1 MKQKLSRFGVGVC
14 IFFLIV
20 VTVVRS
26 VVFWGLDAPFEASW
40 KGSVIFVVCGQMV
53 ETRRFL
59 GSMRSPSTLSNCE
72 MRFFHR
78 LRFKIRPELYVFLI
92 SDVNDLPSRRV
103 SCSSYGGVSPM
114 STS

>member
-59 GSMRSPSTLSNCE
+59 GSMRSPSTLLNCE
-72 MRFFHR
+72 MRFFDR
-78 LRFKIRPELYVFLI
+78 LSFEIRPELEMFVNAEIGLSLYLI
-92 SDVNDLPSRRV
+92 Q
-103 SCSSYGGVSPM
+103 GI
-114 STS
+114 